1 MLTSTHTEK
10 EGGGHMKFIRL
21 AIVLV
26 PAMLILWSVGYT
38 AIAG

>member
-1 MLTSTHTEK
+1 MLTPTHDEK
-10 EGGGHMKFIRL
+10 GEAGHMKLIRL
-21 AIVLV
+21 AIVLI